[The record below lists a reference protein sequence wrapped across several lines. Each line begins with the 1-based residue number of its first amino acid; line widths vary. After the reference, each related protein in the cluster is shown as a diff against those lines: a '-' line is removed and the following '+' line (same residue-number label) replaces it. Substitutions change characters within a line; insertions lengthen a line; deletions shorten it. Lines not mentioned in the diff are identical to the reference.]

1 MYISANMAM
10 SADAKI
16 STRSYTPARFTSQR
30 DSQRLLELRKDKDAL
45 LVGRGTL
52 LADTMTMRVPNQ
64 THQPLRCIVSHSSP
78 IPSEHPIL
86 HSKGGLILL
95 CHTEP
100 NTLPERTSTANTPDT
115 NLTTQVTLQHYAGTL
130 PAFLH
135 HLEDQHGVKTLHCEG
150 GGMLLKSLLALDLLD
165 ELHLTLAAHTLFGGK
180 EAPTLTGEIGD
191 YLATSQHFSLRH
203 FEPTSDGECFLTY
216 RKISA

>member
-1 MYISANMAM
+1 MYISANIAM

-52 LADTMTMRVPNQ
+52 LADTMTMRVPDQ
-64 THQPLRCIVSHSSP
+64 SQQPLRCIVSRSSP
-78 IPSEHPIL
+78 IPSDHPIL
-86 HSKGGLILL
+86 QSKGGLILL
-95 CHTEP
+95 CHTEAKTP
-100 NTLPERTSTANTPDT
+100 TERTGMTDT
-115 NLTTQVTLQHYAGTL
+115 TNNSLTRETTLQHYSGSL

-180 EAPTLTGEIGD
+180 EAPTLTGQIGD
-191 YLATSQHFSLRH
+191 YLATSQHFILSH
-203 FEPTSDGECFLTY
+203 FEPTSDSECFLTY
-216 RKISA
+216 QKTSV